1 MRVLLDNLE
10 DLVEVNLHAHDEECE
25 ADTDTEHNV
34 GKDVLLNLNM
44 VKMMNKM
51 DMMTGKI
58 CPTFLL
64 PTMTSICW
72 VVVRPRC
79 TMSQSTMWMPMR
91 LDWSWKWTL
100 VSPRG
105 TITGHTDNFG
115 WSRGSSLGR

>member
-25 ADTDTEHNV
+25 ADTDTEHDV

-79 TMSQSTMWMPMR
+79 TMLQSTMWMPMR

>member
-34 GKDVLLNLNM
+34 GKDVLLNLCMVNM
-44 VKMMNKM
+44 VM
-51 DMMTGKI
+51 MMTI
-58 CPTFLL
+58 MIITFLL

-72 VVVRPRC
+72 VSVRPLC
-79 TMSQSTMWMPMR
+79 SMWQSTMWMPMR

-105 TITGHTDNFG
+105 TTTGHTDNFG